1 MNKSNKITA
10 LIIKSININ
19 MTINNKKSL
28 VVAAVISALCATI
41 ASASAVTE
49 MMSSSKAN
57 GQEILKR
64 SETAPRKL

>member
-1 MNKSNKITA
+1 MLESNEITVR
-10 LIIKSININ
+10 LIKSININ

-49 MMSSSKAN
+49 MMSATKAN

-64 SETAPRKL
+64 SETAPRKI

>member
-1 MNKSNKITA
+1 
-10 LIIKSININ
+10 

-28 VVAAVISALCATI
+28 VIAVISALCATI

-49 MMSSSKAN
+49 MMSASKEN

-64 SETAPRKL
+64 SE